1 MSPIEIAMELQK
13 KHMILGAGIV
23 FGCLW
28 LLLVFYFLT
37 EGQGKDPAHHV
48 EVAVHPASPVA
59 GSSAPSVAFRSSRLF
74 TPQVHYSAP
83 TPQWSYIQ
91 QAPMS
96 STSMHIYQTSSA
108 TVHQIGGGGA
118 GGGIAL
124 TSGGGNS
131 SRGVRTSAISYGGS
145 MVALSSSIA
154 LASPGASEATSLAST
169 TESGAS
175 HARFGHIRTTTGD
188 PMDPFLDPVGDVA
201 WALMV
206 LLTIGWCVRVR
217 LKKQ

>member
-1 MSPIEIAMELQK
+1 MSPIEIAMQIQR
-13 KHMILGAGIV
+13 KHMVLGAGIA

-28 LLLVFYFLT
+28 LMLVFYLMT
-37 EGQGKDPAHHV
+37 QGNEQHPAHPA

-59 GSSAPSVAFRSSRLF
+59 GGSTPSATFRSSRSF
-74 TPQVHYSAP
+74 APQVHYSAP
-83 TPQWSYIQ
+83 TPQWSYVQ

-108 TVHQIGGGGA
+108 TVHHIGGGGA

-124 TSGGGNS
+124 TSGGGNGG
-131 SRGVRTSAISYGGS
+131 RGVHSSSIGYGGS

-154 LASPGASEATSLAST
+154 LAAPGASEATSLAST

-201 WALMV
+201 WVLMV